1 MPGIGG
7 EGGGGGPNAPP
18 GKTVA
23 SAADGENAALQLLTS
38 AVSVSF
44 IDPSTPPAPPAGA
57 DASGTGA
64 GGGST
69 PAGTR
74 RVTGL
79 GAEHEK
85 GRNLYDQVRTI
96 LERDY
101 ASTLHGVPYRNLRTG
116 AAESIDALPV
126 RPHLAGAGGGAPR
139 DAAGAS
145 GGTADAGRATGSSG
159 SSDPAE
165 WHRGPYCHVYVAACR
180 DVDHY
185 RARVRPA
192 LRAFVS
198 QVEGAGSG
206 LLAVDSAAAA
216 ADGKGDTD
224 KSGGK
229 GGGKGASSTRRS
241 SAANLDRNA
250 SAAMAAATAG
260 AVGGGNYS
268 SQYLIVYVP
277 LSDRK
282 RGGEDGAGD
291 GDKDGDAGGV
301 GNDQDDSPV
310 GGGGTSSS
318 ERSGGGG
325 LGLRNRLARAR
336 NVAAHAERMGTRVG
350 PTVGSGGSG
359 SGSGSGGANAD
370 AESVTTDTTASVTEA
385 NSGADDD
392 TRASSMSGLSADTGS
407 NSNAVSAAPP
417 PGPIVHSSKHE
428 KELHKK
434 FCSDFPNGRTVILST
449 LLESSQSAMAACSP
463 LKNQEWKTLLQ
474 ALGSAIVAG
483 FRERVARYDDELR
496 RLNAL
501 RAAASSPSKGGGPAA
516 TAGDAFDLAHF
527 FLIKESLAFTYEQ
540 MQLPGEALLQY
551 EELGAIVP
559 EGRWHSS
566 DNDGVDEALASDTAT
581 IASSGALSISST
593 ASSSGVLADADSFGF
608 ADLANSGNAAG
619 FRRKIRK
626 TKGELTPGMA
636 HLTHQYLYA
645 REVHLLFK
653 MGDPVEVIRRTQR
666 NIAHQYRMML
676 DRALAASDETHVI
689 RARAEAEAWAL
700 GSCWDV
706 KCAADG
712 YFSFVVDADAMGESG
727 HYSSGNL
734 DETYPGADNAMLP
747 QGAGDGGGP
756 MPNSGGL
763 SEVARDPYQAE
774 EERDAACQLGDLL
787 AFARLRLLR
796 LGDVELVGSNPIRDA
811 NVERPK
817 DMNEPWVGWEALNRE
832 RQAQTSD
839 QTIER
844 SMSEGSLDLPPSLE
858 NLNIDGAPD
867 AASTAP
873 TTTRSGMSRRYVSP
887 WLRSAFTST
896 DAYIKKYL
904 ELSSAIIALNE
915 HSGRYRFAAR
925 LLGEKA
931 EILILQKNYDKAAQT
946 LMSIVDVFAHDQWD
960 GAYYWRLFRLAS
972 CQRMTGEAA
981 SYLNTLTR
989 CFGPRLAAVASSKSA
1004 SLLQTDLEY
1013 VVGESEVAE
1022 YRLGVAPFLE
1032 VELTVQSLPAGKTA
1046 QPLGFLRKKLVK
1058 HFCYVGEIVKAS
1070 LSITSHL
1077 PRPITVDGIRMFL
1090 LTSERYEAVHRVAH
1104 GLIEEEDSFRVL
1116 TIEGPVEIQPGPN
1129 TLKFE
1134 WTPMTIGHYILSTV
1148 EVQWKEASF
1157 HFDASALRRPVQSI
1171 EVMPSEPT
1179 QTIELNPLF
1188 LIPGHTQQ
1196 VRLVFHSGS
1205 DIVREG
1211 KVELICSDGLKVVP
1225 PGVDPS
1231 DDTWCDRCSIP
1242 LEACGPDS
1250 EIVLRTSVKSEA
1262 MKRPPD
1268 PNSRNLQNIHSFDDG
1283 IVQTMQ
1289 ARVTTLYHHSKY
1301 DEIIS
1306 RGEEPESEAMSTL
1319 LEAMVTTLDRPALT
1333 VSHSDA
1339 FTVDDDHV
1347 MVSVTLHCNTPVPF
1361 FLKEWSVTF
1370 PSLLHVADD
1379 GDMNQQMF
1387 GHAVAEGEEL
1397 FFGFKCIRQDSGSSS
1412 KSADDEPILH
1422 VILQDEF
1429 GKTFRQVL
1437 PLSLN
1442 NVFAQMRREDDFSSM
1457 NVATAELLCSSY
1469 EGVVGSPVKF
1479 TFEVDLSAL
1488 KSSSRLPIVYTVYC
1502 DEADWI
1508 LGGRVQGFVADSS
1521 SGTSFKLAF
1530 VGIPTQSGLIKRWP
1544 EIILEYDDSSPA
1556 PVGSSKSKSLP
1567 LITVHSRNPEV
1578 FKSLA
1583 YTHHAAL
1590 ACTTLLDV

>member
-1 MPGIGG
+1 MPGIIGG
-7 EGGGGGPNAPP
+7 SGDPNAAA
-18 GKTVA
+18 A
-23 SAADGENAALQLLTS
+23 SGTSSNKASSADGENAALQLLAS
-38 AVSVSF
+38 AASVSF
-44 IDPSTPPAPPAGA
+44 IDPSTPPPTPAGA
-57 DASGTGA
+57 DNNTNNS
-64 GGGST
+64 SNT
-69 PAGTR
+69 PCGTR

-79 GAEHEK
+79 SVEHEK
-85 GRNLYDQVRTI
+85 GRNLYDKIQTI

-101 ASTLHGVPYRNLRTG
+101 ACTLHGVPYRNLRTG
-116 AAESIDALPV
+116 TAESIEVLPV
-126 RPHLAGAGGGAPR
+126 RPYLAGAGGTGEGGSGSSSANN
-139 DAAGAS
+139 AS
-145 GGTADAGRATGSSG
+145 PSKTSSSG

-165 WHRGPYCHVYVAACR
+165 WHHGPYCHVYVAACR
-180 DVDHY
+180 DIDHY

-192 LRAFVS
+192 LQAFVS

-206 LLAVDSAAAA
+206 LAVDSAAAA
-216 ADGKGDTD
+216 DAKGDSD
-224 KSGGK
+224 RSGGK
-229 GGGKGASSTRRS
+229 GGGKGTSSKRS
-241 SAANLDRNA
+241 SAAGLDRNG

-277 LSDRK
+277 ISDRK
-282 RGGEDGAGD
+282 KGGDEGGDGGDADNDGDSGAG
-291 GDKDGDAGGV
+291 
-301 GNDQDDSPV
+301 NNQDDNAS
-310 GGGGTSSS
+310 GGGGG
-318 ERSGGGG
+318 EQRSGGGGG

-336 NVAAHAERMGTRVG
+336 NVAAHAERMGTGVG
-350 PTVGSGGSG
+350 PTVGSSSG
-359 SGSGSGGANAD
+359 GSGSGGANAD

-407 NSNAVSAAPP
+407 HSNAVSAAPP
-417 PGPIVHSSKHE
+417 PGPIVHSAKHE

-434 FCSDFPNGRTVILST
+434 FCNDFPNGRTVILSS

-501 RAAASSPSKGGGPAA
+501 RAAASSPSKGGGAAA

-566 DNDGVDEALASDTAT
+566 DNDAVDEALASDTAT

-593 ASSSGVLADADSFGF
+593 ASSSGILADADSFGF
-608 ADLANSGNAAG
+608 ADLANSGNASG

-666 NIAHQYRMML
+666 NIAQQYRMML
-676 DRALAASDETHVI
+676 DRALAASDEAHVI

-734 DETYPGADNAMLP
+734 DETYPGADNSMLP
-747 QGAGDGGGP
+747 QGAADGGGP
-756 MPNSGGL
+756 VPNSGGL

-796 LGDVELVGSNPIRDA
+796 LGDVELGGSNPIRDA

-817 DMNEPWVGWEALNRE
+817 DMNESWVGWEALNRE
-832 RQAQTSD
+832 RQAQNSD
-839 QTIER
+839 QSTER

-873 TTTRSGMSRRYVSP
+873 TTTKSGMSRRYVSP

-931 EILILQKNYDKAAQT
+931 EILILQKSYEKAAQT

-960 GAYYWRLFRLAS
+960 GAYYWRLFQLAS

-989 CFGPRLAAVASSKSA
+989 CFGPRLAAVAPAKSA

-1032 VELTVQSLPAGKTA
+1032 VELAVQPLPAGKTA

-1058 HFCYVGEIVKAS
+1058 HFCYVGETVKAS

-1116 TIEGPVEIQPGPN
+1116 AIEGPVEIQPGPN

-1134 WTPMTIGHYILSTV
+1134 WTPMTIGHYILGTV

-1188 LIPGHTQQ
+1188 LI
-1196 VRLVFHSGS
+1196 RLVFHSGS

-1225 PGVDPS
+1225 PGVEPS

-1262 MKRPPD
+1262 MKRPSD
-1268 PNSRNLQNIHSFDDG
+1268 PNNRNLQNIQSFDDA

-1301 DEIIS
+1301 GEIIS
-1306 RGEEPESEAMSTL
+1306 KGEEPESEAMSTL

-1333 VSHSDA
+1333 VSQSDA

-1361 FLKEWSVTF
+1361 FLKEWSVSY
-1370 PSLLHVADD
+1370 PSLLKVTED

-1412 KSADDEPILH
+1412 KSPDDEPILH

-1508 LGGRVQGFVADSS
+1508 LGGRVQGFVADNSS
-1521 SGTSFKLAF
+1521 DGTSFKLDF

-1544 EIILEYDDSSPA
+1544 EIVLEYDDSSPVA
-1556 PVGSSKSKSLP
+1556 GGSGKSKALP
-1567 LITVHSRNPEV
+1567 PISVHSRNPEV